1 MLLKVVERCVFERPV
16 HIGPEGLVTNPHG
29 RWVTL
34 TEWTHQRC
42 METACT
48 TGDLV
53 HTIADLWSVHWP
65 VADAP
70 ARLCMFLQAP
80 HLALILSVS
89 QWGWGTLAF
98 QYAQGRRGR
107 GLRCHLAKPLL
118 DGYIDVAVLPPQQGP
133 VAHAP
138 AVMSPDLLLNVAD
151 TLRSLVQPREAGQ
164 LIPQIHID
172 SARAHA
178 LWLQE
183 VRDNLIR
190 QQLCQ
195 TKRCFQMSFLIDCVI
210 LSGLVRGSASLR
222 DIVESSVRIA
232 IRDDRL
238 ASHFRQQ
245 LVVPRAIP
253 SRPHNGT
260 TSGDIAHRFGLT
272 SAAAQCRSR
281 CCRWTNSLGHL
292 GLESSRTF

>member
-1 MLLKVVERCVFERPV
+1 MDRSLKLLWVAGKPPPNHKWQQQALYNSSIRHAIVHCGVDFEELNEHSRTQDLIQGLAHTTNSVCGLLLVRPLDEVGPISVLSSAAREQHDFFRLVDAGPNEDEHIMLLKVVERCVFERPV

-118 DGYIDVAVLPPQQGP
+118 DGYIDVAALPPQQGP
-133 VAHAP
+133 AAHAP

-178 LWLQE
+178 L
-183 VRDNLIR
+183 
-190 QQLCQ
+190 
-195 TKRCFQMSFLIDCVI
+195 
-210 LSGLVRGSASLR
+210 
-222 DIVESSVRIA
+222 
-232 IRDDRL
+232 
-238 ASHFRQQ
+238 
-245 LVVPRAIP
+245 
-253 SRPHNGT
+253 
-260 TSGDIAHRFGLT
+260 
-272 SAAAQCRSR
+272 
-281 CCRWTNSLGHL
+281 
-292 GLESSRTF
+292 